1 MSNIS
6 SRTRSKETNGNLALQ
21 QLVRRQAI
29 VPSALPVVDL
39 ESNKDKNYDSRDMNL
54 NMNVS
59 ENPYYIDENY
69 FNTLK
74 SFHLTDVGYEG
85 RHWSIWII
93 RFLLDKQR
101 MICVPYNKRIHDT
114 SVRDLC
120 KWFNNLSYCFNFR
133 GWGYIPL
140 L

>member
-1 MSNIS
+1 M
-6 SRTRSKETNGNLALQ
+6 
-21 QLVRRQAI
+21 VRRQAI

-39 ESNKDKNYDSRDMNL
+39 ESNNNKNYDSRDMNL

-69 FNTLK
+69 FNTMK

-85 RHWSIWII
+85 RHWFVCII

-101 MICVPYNKRIHDT
+101 IICVPCNKREYMIQ
-114 SVRDLC
+114 V
-120 KWFNNLSYCFNFR
+120 
-133 GWGYIPL
+133 
-140 L
+140 

>member
-1 MSNIS
+1 M
-6 SRTRSKETNGNLALQ
+6 
-21 QLVRRQAI
+21 VRRQAI

-39 ESNKDKNYDSRDMNL
+39 ESNNNKNYDSRDMNL

-74 SFHLTDVGYEG
+74 SYHLTDVGYEG
-85 RHWSIWII
+85 RHWFMCII

-101 MICVPYNKRIHDT
+101 IICVPYNKRIHDK

-120 KWFNNLSYCFNFR
+120 KWFNNLSYCFNF
-133 GWGYIPL
+133 GG
-140 L
+140 